1 MSGFQIVRLASD
13 SVECGF
19 RRRPG
24 RPAAVLAVTFAL
36 SAAAVVG
43 VAPTPRAQD
52 AAAPARSIP
61 SIEQRVDAFMEQLE
75 TRRKAQGVVGAA
87 VVVAQGD
94 RIVRAAGLGQ
104 RSAEAPEP
112 VTDESVFAVGSVTKQ
127 FTAMAVAL
135 TVSEG
140 KMAFEDHP
148 RKYVPSFRLQDP
160 EADAKLNMID
170 LLAHRSGLDRSDVTW
185 LMAPFT
191 QDELFELAH
200 RSTPAA
206 KLRER
211 FLYNNAMYAL
221 AGTAAARAQQT
232 TYESL
237 LTERL
242 LKPLGM
248 ASSTLTLAALT
259 ASPNRAIG
267 YGLAAAGQPGPAK
280 LADLASV
287 APAGALNS
295 TARDM
300 GAWLR
305 FLNSRGRSGG
315 EAKIGPA
322 VFARLFEPQQQVSH
336 SSSYGLGF
344 FLQTRSGVLLAEH
357 GGNVPGYTAQVV
369 HVPDRAL
376 SLALLTNQDSS
387 QLGAIALELFWDLV
401 VKPEI
406 AAPPVTSGPPATPAP
421 KPDGDAA
428 AAARPIPPE
437 RLAGH
442 YFSSQGGGAFEVR
455 NSDSGAVAVFSG
467 QPPYPLKPTGINLF
481 DLSGLSG
488 FSVKFSESRV
498 MPGRLTAFLRQ
509 PPSHPGGNIDFL
521 KKDDAWLARAKA
533 QHDGPDKELIGSYRN
548 DDQGMIMEIVPY
560 RRGVALVLTGQPL
573 WLLKPLGA
581 ELYHLEGLPDTYRI
595 RVKRLGDGRVSG
607 FTLNQPN
614 LSLEMSAA
622 PSETAGDAE
631 KARGILEQAVA
642 AAGGAEAIDRITSMS
657 AFARARAPTHGL
669 DGLAEDHIAAG
680 KRAELFELGAFG
692 KIVFKSRVLTSEARS
707 LTILREGEPTG
718 ARGKALVASRFFA
731 VPHQL
736 YRWKERFVTVLATGE
751 SSVNGEDAVVIELT
765 PKDLAPLRLYISSKS
780 FLILRE
786 EIPTYIGDELQSA
799 VSADYSDY
807 RVVNG
812 VRLPFAA
819 SVPAPMLGR
828 ITVTYDRVSLNEPVD
843 PKVFE
848 EPR

>member
-1 MSGFQIVRLASD
+1 MPSHIFTRVGYWKELIASNTASVRAAKADKAASDQLHGQDYMVYAYLQLGQDKNARAVIDEMAQIDELQSRCAGRALSRSRRARRATWWSAATGRAQRSCEVRPTKFAHVMAITHFARALGAARSGNPEAAKADIAKLAELRDKLRDAKDAYWSEQVDIQAQVANAWLLYAEGKHDEALKAMSAAADAEDKTEKSPVTPGPLAPARELYGAMLLERGMAKEALAAFEATLKKEPHRLGATIGAAKAAEKTGDRGKARQRYAEAVALAETADPVRPEIAQARAFVAKHDTSSGSQRGSPARRWRRRGPCPDSRSVRLASD

-19 RRRPG
+19 QRRPG
-24 RPAAVLAVTFAL
+24 RPAAALAVTFAL

-52 AAAPARSIP
+52 AAVPARSIP

-280 LADLASV
+280 LADLALGARRP
-287 APAGALNS
+287 APS
-295 TARDM
+295 TARR
-300 GAWLR
+300 ATW
-305 FLNSRGRSGG
+305 
-315 EAKIGPA
+315 A
-322 VFARLFEPQQQVSH
+322 
-336 SSSYGLGF
+336 
-344 FLQTRSGVLLAEH
+344 
-357 GGNVPGYTAQVV
+357 PGCA
-369 HVPDRAL
+369 
-376 SLALLTNQDSS
+376 SLIRVD
-387 QLGAIALELFWDLV
+387 V
-401 VKPEI
+401 
-406 AAPPVTSGPPATPAP
+406 
-421 KPDGDAA
+421 
-428 AAARPIPPE
+428 AAAR
-437 RLAGH
+437 RRSRRRCLRAC
-442 YFSSQGGGAFEVR
+442 SSR
-455 NSDSGAVAVFSG
+455 SN
-467 QPPYPLKPTGINLF
+467 
-481 DLSGLSG
+481 
-488 FSVKFSESRV
+488 R
-498 MPGRLTAFLRQ
+498 
-509 PPSHPGGNIDFL
+509 
-521 KKDDAWLARAKA
+521 
-533 QHDGPDKELIGSYRN
+533 
-548 DDQGMIMEIVPY
+548 
-560 RRGVALVLTGQPL
+560 
-573 WLLKPLGA
+573 
-581 ELYHLEGLPDTYRI
+581 
-595 RVKRLGDGRVSG
+595 
-607 FTLNQPN
+607 
-614 LSLEMSAA
+614 SA
-622 PSETAGDAE
+622 
-631 KARGILEQAVA
+631 
-642 AAGGAEAIDRITSMS
+642 
-657 AFARARAPTHGL
+657 
-669 DGLAEDHIAAG
+669 IAA
-680 KRAELFELGAFG
+680 R
-692 KIVFKSRVLTSEARS
+692 
-707 LTILREGEPTG
+707 TG
-718 ARGKALVASRFFA
+718 LVCSCR
-731 VPHQL
+731 
-736 YRWKERFVTVLATGE
+736 
-751 SSVNGEDAVVIELT
+751 
-765 PKDLAPLRLYISSKS
+765 
-780 FLILRE
+780 
-786 EIPTYIGDELQSA
+786 
-799 VSADYSDY
+799 
-807 RVVNG
+807 
-812 VRLPFAA
+812 
-819 SVPAPMLGR
+819 PAPACCWPSMAAMCR
-828 ITVTYDRVSLNEPVD
+828 ATRRRSFTCPIERS
-843 PKVFE
+843 
-848 EPR
+848 RSRC

>member
-1 MSGFQIVRLASD
+1 MSRFQIVRLASN
-13 SVECGF
+13 SGECGF

-24 RPAAVLAVTFAL
+24 RPAAMLAATFAL
-36 SAAAVVG
+36 SAAAVIA
-43 VAPTPRAQD
+43 VAPKPHAQD
-52 AAAPARSIP
+52 AVPARSVP
-61 SIEQRVDAFMEQLE
+61 SIEQRVDAFLEQLE
-75 TRRKAQGVVGAA
+75 ARRKAQGVVGAA

-94 RIVRAAGLGQ
+94 RIVRATGLGQ

-112 VTDESVFAVGSVTKQ
+112 VTDETVFAVGSVTKQ

-191 QDELFELAH
+191 QDELFELAY

-211 FLYNNAMYAL
+211 FLYNNGMYAL
-221 AGTAAARAQQT
+221 AGAAAARAQQT

-259 ASPNRAIG
+259 ASSNRATG
-267 YGLAAAGQPGPAK
+267 FGLATTGQPGPAK
-280 LADLASV
+280 LADLGSV

-305 FLNSRGRSGG
+305 FLNSRGRIGG
-315 EAKIGPA
+315 DAKIAPA

-344 FLQTRSGVLLAEH
+344 FLQTRSGMLLAEH
-357 GGNVPGYTAQVV
+357 GGNVPGYTAQVA
-369 HVPDRAL
+369 HVPDRGL
-376 SLALLTNQDSS
+376 SFALLTNQDSS
-387 QLGAIALELFWDLV
+387 QLGAIALELFWDTV
-401 VKPEI
+401 VKPEVV
-406 AAPPVTSGPPATPAP
+406 APTVTSSPPATPEP
-421 KPDGDAA
+421 KPVGETAPA
-428 AAARPIPPE
+428 PQPIAPD

-442 YFSSQGGGAFEVR
+442 YFSTEGGAFDVR
-455 NSDSGAVAVFSG
+455 NDDSGAVAVFSG

-488 FSVKFSESRV
+488 YSVRFAEWPV

-509 PPSHPGGNIDFL
+509 PPSHPGGNINFL

-548 DDQGMIMEIVPY
+548 DDQTVVMEIVPY
-560 RRGVALVLTGQPL
+560 RAGVALIITSEPPL
-573 WLLKPLGA
+573 LLKPLGGD
-581 ELYHLEGLPDTYRI
+581 LYQFEGAPDTFRI
-595 RVKRLGDGRVSG
+595 RVKRSADGRVLG
-607 FTLNQPN
+607 FTFTQPN
-614 LSLEMSAA
+614 VSLEMNAA

-642 AAGGAEAIDRITSMS
+642 AAGGAEVIDRITSMS
-657 AFARARAPTHGL
+657 AFARASAPTHGL

-680 KRAELFELGAFG
+680 RRAEIFELGAFG
-692 KIVFKSRVLTSEARS
+692 KIVFKSRVLTSEAQS
-707 LTILREGEPTG
+707 VTILRAGEPIP
-718 ARGKALVASRFFA
+718 ASGKALVASRFFA

-736 YRWKERFVTVLATGE
+736 YRWKERFVTVLATRE
-751 SSVNGEDAVVIELT
+751 ASVNGEDAVVIELA
-765 PKDLAPLRLYISSKS
+765 PRDLAPLRLYISSKS

-807 RVVNG
+807 RVVDG

-819 SVPAPMLGR
+819 SVPAPLLGR
-828 ITVTYDRVSLNEPVD
+828 IAVTYDRVSLNNAID

-848 EPR
+848 QPRP

>member
-1 MSGFQIVRLASD
+1 MFNIDIVRLASN
-13 SVECGF
+13 SIESGF
-19 RRRPG
+19 RWR
-24 RPAAVLAVTFAL
+24 RPAAMLAATFAL
-36 SAAAVVG
+36 SVAVVVA
-43 VAPTPRAQD
+43 VAPKPHAQD
-52 AAAPARSIP
+52 AAVPAPSIP

-94 RIVRAAGLGQ
+94 RIVRATGLGQ

-112 VTDESVFAVGSVTKQ
+112 VTDETVFAVGSVTKQ
-127 FTAMAVAL
+127 FTATAVAL
-135 TVSEG
+135 AVSEG

-160 EADAKLNMID
+160 DADAKLNMID

-191 QDELFELAH
+191 QDELFELAY
-200 RSTPAA
+200 RATPAA

-267 YGLAAAGQPGPAK
+267 YGLATTGRQSPAK
-280 LADLASV
+280 LADLGSV

-305 FLNSRGRSGG
+305 FLNSRGRIGG
-315 EAKIGPA
+315 EAKITPA

-344 FLQTRSGVLLAEH
+344 FLQTRSGMLLVEH

-387 QLGAIALELFWDLV
+387 QLGAMALELFWDLV
-401 VKPEI
+401 VKPEV
-406 AAPPVTSGPPATPAP
+406 APPAVTSGPPTTPGP
-421 KPDGDAA
+421 KPGGDTA
-428 AAARPIPPE
+428 AAARPIPQE

-442 YFSSQGGGAFEVR
+442 YFASQGGAFEVR
-455 NSDSGAVAVFSG
+455 NSDSGAIAVFSG
-467 QPPYPLKPTGINLF
+467 QPPYPLKPTGINTF
-481 DLSGLSG
+481 ELSGLSD

-548 DDQGMIMEIVPY
+548 DDQSMIMEIVPY

-581 ELYHLEGLPDTYRI
+581 ELYHLEGLPDAYRI
-595 RVKRLGDGRVSG
+595 RVKRSGDGRVLG
-607 FTLNQPN
+607 FTLNQPD
-614 LSLEMSAA
+614 LSLEMSTA

-657 AFARARAPTHGL
+657 AFARASAPTHGL
-669 DGLAEDHIAAG
+669 DGFAEDHIAAG
-680 KRAELFELGAFG
+680 KRAEIFELGAFG
-692 KIVFKSRVLTSEARS
+692 KIVFKSRVLTSEAQS
-707 LTILREGEPTG
+707 VTILRAGEPIP
-718 ARGKALVASRFFA
+718 ASGKALVASRFFA

-736 YRWKERFVTVLATGE
+736 YRWKERFVTVLATRE
-751 SSVNGEDAVVIELT
+751 ASVNGEDAVVIELT

-828 ITVTYDRVSLNEPVD
+828 IAVTYDRVSLNNAID
-843 PKVFE
+843 PTVFE
-848 EPR
+848 QPRP